1 MLRNDTIPYL
11 CEQVPKT
18 GTIMDWTL
26 VNTVNFPFQ
35 KSDWYDNSTMSFPC
49 ERSPNWQ
56 VFCAQIVRCFY
67 HIVEKEFTKSN
78 INQP

>member
-18 GTIMDWTL
+18 GTIEDRTR

-35 KSDWYDNSTMSFPC
+35 KSDLYDNGMMSFPC
-49 ERSPNWQ
+49 QRSSNWQ
-56 VFCAQIVRCFY
+56 VFCAKIKRDNKMFLPHC
-67 HIVEKEFTKSN
+67 
-78 INQP
+78 